1 MSHFTYIKTRFQNLF
16 YLGKALNKLNI
27 SYEKQRKVIDGSKPY
42 QKKLV
47 FNQLNTNKIMM
58 VYKHQFQNAGIQITK
73 KKFILVAGEKI
84 YLDPCKQNLKY
95 LFKVLED
102 KGIPFEEKEKITRS
116 IFSKYLN
123 LKTMNGRVTFVLCIV
138 LILYILSIQNQSGF
152 IILLKN
158 LIRAIREGKISK
170 AIGRAIVRRLQKKG
184 VDIDPELLDIV
195 NS

>member
-1 MSHFTYIKTRFQNLF
+1 M
-16 YLGKALNKLNI
+16 
-27 SYEKQRKVIDGSKPY
+27 
-42 QKKLV
+42 
-47 FNQLNTNKIMM
+47 
-58 VYKHQFQNAGIQITK
+58 
-73 KKFILVAGEKI
+73 
-84 YLDPCKQNLKY
+84 KY